1 MASEPPSNN
10 PTILSSPLIAVTAAN
25 GTAHFSV
32 HSATLLAHSPPLNC
46 ALTGPWKE
54 STTQQIDLPDWDGPT
69 VARFLQYLYIATY
82 SSEPHTLLPHAQ
94 LYALADYKDVP
105 GLRQLTLTRLAQ
117 ALDAPHWRTP
127 NNDDAATA
135 TTDAVDLID
144 YVYAHTRS
152 GDTIR
157 TVVCR
162 FAVKQLECL
171 MACEDMEAL
180 LSKGG
185 DFTIEL
191 LRMAAVVAKE
201 ELAAATT
208 AATTAA
214 ATVNAQRAAGRAV
227 GQANVDA
234 ERIRLLE
241 ARVQVLE
248 ARAAA
253 AVMSPAAAQRAA
265 ADRMSNVRRRL

>member
-1 MASEPPSNN
+1 
-10 PTILSSPLIAVTAAN
+10 LIAVTAAN

-54 STTQQIDLPDWDGPT
+54 SATQQIDLPDWDGPT

-117 ALDAPHWRTP
+117 ALDASNWCTP
-127 NNDDAATA
+127 DDAATA
-135 TTDAVDLID
+135 DAIDLID
-144 YVYAHTRS
+144 YVYTHTRS

-162 FAVKQLECL
+162 FAVKQLERL
-171 MACEDMEAL
+171 MGCGDMEVL

-191 LRMAAVVAKE
+191 LRMATIVTKE

-214 ATVNAQRAAGRAV
+214 ATVNAQRAAGRVV
-227 GQANVDA
+227 GTAGADA
-234 ERIRLLE
+234 ERIGVLE

-248 ARAAA
+248 ARAAT
-253 AVMSPAAAQRAA
+253 VLTPAAAQRAA
-265 ADRMSNVRRRL
+265 AARMSAAVRRGFAGV

>member
-1 MASEPPSNN
+1 MASEPPSNLSNN

-117 ALDAPHWRTP
+117 ALDAPTGAP
-127 NNDDAATA
+127 P
-135 TTDAVDLID
+135 TTTMLPPQPP
-144 YVYAHTRS
+144 TQS
-152 GDTIR
+152 T
-157 TVVCR
+157 
-162 FAVKQLECL
+162 
-171 MACEDMEAL
+171 
-180 LSKGG
+180 
-185 DFTIEL
+185 
-191 LRMAAVVAKE
+191 
-201 ELAAATT
+201 
-208 AATTAA
+208 
-214 ATVNAQRAAGRAV
+214 
-227 GQANVDA
+227 
-234 ERIRLLE
+234 
-241 ARVQVLE
+241 
-248 ARAAA
+248 
-253 AVMSPAAAQRAA
+253 
-265 ADRMSNVRRRL
+265 